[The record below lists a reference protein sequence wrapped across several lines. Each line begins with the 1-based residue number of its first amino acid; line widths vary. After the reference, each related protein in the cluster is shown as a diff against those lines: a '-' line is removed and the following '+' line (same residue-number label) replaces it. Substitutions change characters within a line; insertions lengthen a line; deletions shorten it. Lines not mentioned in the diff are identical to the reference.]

1 MKTRFNWAVAVLAG
15 VLAVSVVSASE
26 KPPENYVAAMKA
38 INTNNGAIRRQVAA
52 KDYEG
57 LATSVAAL
65 KPAFETTLKFWQ
77 DKKVDDAI
85 GWATD
90 ALKVTADLETA
101 VKAKDDAAIATAATA
116 IAGSCKTC
124 HDAHRERQPD
134 GSSMIK

>member
-1 MKTRFNWAVAVLAG
+1 VAVLSG

-26 KPPENYVAAMKA
+26 KPPENYVAAMKT
-38 INTNNGAIRRQVAA
+38 INTNNGALRRQVPA

-57 LATSVAAL
+57 LAATAAAL

-77 DKKVDDAI
+77 EKKVDDAI

-90 ALKVTADLETA
+90 VLKMTADLDAA
-101 VKAKDDAAIATAATA
+101 VKAKDDAAIQTAATA
-116 IAGSCKTC
+116 ISGSCRTC
-124 HDAHRERQPD
+124 HDAHRERLPD